1 MTRAQKLLL
10 AWLDLWDLATS
21 PEAQD
26 VYAGL
31 AAMAGLALV
40 AELVLGMFGR

>member
-1 MTRAQKLLL
+1 MTPLHKFLSTALTFVDALR
-10 AWLDLWDLATS
+10 S
-21 PEAQD
+21 PEAKD